1 MDYKNKYIKYKNK
14 YIILKKQYGRGPD
27 INEYD
32 SQNSETPLYS
42 ACDDNNIEKVRYLL
56 TIENIDVNKGNGN
69 ITPLYIACNNN
80 FEGIVK
86 LLLEHPSINVN
97 MPRIEEGDTPLY
109 IACENNRIK
118 IVELLLSHQGIDVNK
133 DFDNKTPLYIAC
145 DQGHIEIVQ
154 LLLARPEIDVNKY
167 FNNTTPLHIA
177 CEKGHIEIV
186 KLLLAHYKLV
196 ELLLSYITTGDTPN
210 NLSHMTYKIYSN
222 KSIDDLINNYYDY
235 VNEICPIDSN
245 ITDITDI
252 TDILNH
258 SSYIVQSL
266 LDSQVIKVDPEKSQE
281 YNLEIK
287 SLLNNHLEEIK
298 SLLNNHL
305 EEMVEDEETT
315 PIIINCEKNSISTN
329 KPKLYR
335 EIPLHVII
343 PEDEEG
349 NRILNLILTPQIIL
363 GVLFDYFNY

>member
-1 MDYKNKYIKYKNK
+1 
-14 YIILKKQYGRGPD
+14 
-27 INEYD
+27 
-32 SQNSETPLYS
+32 
-42 ACDDNNIEKVRYLL
+42 
-56 TIENIDVNKGNGN
+56 
-69 ITPLYIACNNN
+69 
-80 FEGIVK
+80 
-86 LLLEHPSINVN
+86 
-97 MPRIEEGDTPLY
+97 MPRIVEGDTPLY

-118 IVELLLSHQGIDVNK
+118 IVELLLSHQEIDVNK

-154 LLLARPEIDVNKY
+154 LLLARPEIDVNKD

-222 KSIDDLINNYYDY
+222 NSIDDLIHNYYGY

-245 ITDITDI
+245 ITDI
-252 TDILNH
+252 LYH
-258 SSYIVQSL
+258 SSNIVQSL
-266 LDSQVIKVDPEKSQE
+266 LDSQVIKVDSEKSQE

-287 SLLNNHLEEIK
+287 SLLNNHLDEIK
-298 SLLNNHL
+298 SLLNDHRD
-305 EEMVEDEETT
+305 EMVEDEETT
-315 PIIINCEKNSISTN
+315 PIIINCEKNNISTN
-329 KPKLYR
+329 NPNLYR
-335 EIPLHVII
+335 KIPLHVII
-343 PEDEEG
+343 PKNKGG
-349 NRILNLILTPQIIL
+349 NQIFNLILTPQIIL